1 MTTFSGEIVRDFPRP
16 ADVVFPWLLWVEAFP
31 RWFSLCHEVSLVE
44 GEAETEGSIY
54 RMTMSLGGFLKKT
67 VLMQIRNLDEQARSY
82 RFVRCEDGN
91 AVELDFAAE
100 EADAGKSRIVLRAEY
115 EGSGRIL
122 GIPVGG
128 KGFIGIVERA
138 VDRSLPKLD
147 KLIAAEEGGSA

>member
-16 ADVVFPWLLWVEAFP
+16 ADVLFPWLLWVEAFP
-31 RWFSLCHEVSLVE
+31 RWFSLCHEVKLVD
-44 GEAETEGSIY
+44 GDAESEGSVY
-54 RMTMSLGGFLKKT
+54 RMTMSLGGILKKT
-67 VLMQIRNLDEQARSY
+67 VLMQIRDLDEQARFY

-91 AVELDFAAE
+91 VVELDFAAE
-100 EADAGKSRIVLRAEY
+100 EVTATTSRIVMRAEY

-138 VDRSLPKLD
+138 VDRSLPKLN
-147 KLIAAEEGGSA
+147 KLIATEEGA